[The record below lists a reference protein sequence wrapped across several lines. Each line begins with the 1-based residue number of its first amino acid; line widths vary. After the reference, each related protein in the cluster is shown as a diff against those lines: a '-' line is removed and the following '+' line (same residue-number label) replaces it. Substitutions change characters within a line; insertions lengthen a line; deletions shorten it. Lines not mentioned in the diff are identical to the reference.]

1 MQKNLTMNNNLLM
14 TLVNDNTQL
23 GFWEVSRFY
32 AGNVRPII
40 LRTLTVKERRNGLR
54 RVKIAL
60 VTQVEVVPSGN
71 FRMGNLRLLHSPYT
85 AEACAR
91 NGLEHR
97 LVTRGACGPTSL
109 KMGSFRRPVAILQTI
124 TRFCNHPD
132 RLCETCSNSCA
143 LVAILSLAYLVLV
156 RVLTCLLSTKKI
168 RNVAGKC
175 LYIN

>member
-1 MQKNLTMNNNLLM
+1 M
-14 TLVNDNTQL
+14 
-23 GFWEVSRFY
+23 S
-32 AGNVRPII
+32 I
-40 LRTLTVKERRNGLR
+40 RRNVSPISCDSISPLFKT
-54 RVKIAL
+54 KI
-60 VTQVEVVPSGN
+60 P
-71 FRMGNLRLLHSPYT
+71 LLPKLLKYFCKCYPIYNIYENIKITCNILSSIHISYSQYS
-85 AEACAR
+85 
-91 NGLEHR
+91 L
-97 LVTRGACGPTSL
+97 LLITRGACGPTSL